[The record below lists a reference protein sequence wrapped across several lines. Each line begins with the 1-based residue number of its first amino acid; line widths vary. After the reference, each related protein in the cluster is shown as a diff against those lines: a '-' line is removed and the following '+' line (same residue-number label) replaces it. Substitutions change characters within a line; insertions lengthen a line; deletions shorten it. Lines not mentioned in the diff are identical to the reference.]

1 MFRRPALTEID
12 KKFLKKSI
20 FSRDKLPIVS
30 FEKMIALF
38 KRTRLYKL
46 TVFIRILFIVF
57 LVTSVLIDNYLGS
70 TRVETVLKKNREV
83 HQSSS
88 KYGPTRK
95 YYVYVIKTNFETY
108 SIHQDAQGGSI
119 QLDDSLII
127 ERNVFGKPI
136 YYSKIGS
143 KFKFSLPI
151 DDRYY
156 LLLFLTFL
164 SFLLLKFR
172 FQYNIVCLI
181 LISCFNI
188 FAFTTYF
195 VN

>member
-1 MFRRPALTEID
+1 M
-12 KKFLKKSI
+12 
-20 FSRDKLPIVS
+20 
-30 FEKMIALF
+30 
-38 KRTRLYKL
+38 
-46 TVFIRILFIVF
+46 
-57 LVTSVLIDNYLGS
+57 
-70 TRVETVLKKNREV
+70 
-83 HQSSS
+83 
-88 KYGPTRK
+88 
-95 YYVYVIKTNFETY
+95 IKTNFETY

-172 FQYNIVCLI
+172 FQYNIVCLV

-188 FAFTTYF
+188 LLLPLILPIKTPFQMRLKRSLTDEERNKLRKFLFLREKADREEEDRDNETFKKKWL
-195 VN
+195 V